1 MNNLLPQEK
10 IDFTVGQKGH
20 CSYDSFSISEV
31 IPQLTKIKWIMLP
44 TKI

>member
-20 CSYDSFSISEV
+20 RSNDSFSISEAT
-31 IPQLTKIKWIMLP
+31 PPP
-44 TKI
+44 THQNKVDYAAQ

>member
-20 CSYDSFSISEV
+20 CSNDSFSISEV
-31 IPQLTKIKWIMLP
+31 IPP
-44 TKI
+44 TYQNKVNYTAH

>member
-20 CSYDSFSISEV
+20 CSNDSFSISEV
-31 IPQLTKIKWIMLP
+31 TIPPATHQNKVDYTAH
-44 TKI
+44 